1 MRVVRGY
8 AVMGQGCVKR
18 GLMGVLGVNVF
29 GKVGCALS
37 MLSPTEAGRWI
48 PPLTSIL
55 VGSVSEN
62 VVDAEE

>member
-1 MRVVRGY
+1 MS
-8 AVMGQGCVKR
+8 QGCVKR

-29 GKVGCALS
+29 GKVGSALS
-37 MLSPTEAGRWI
+37 MLSPTEAGPWI

-55 VGSVSEN
+55 IGSVSEN